1 MKAEFFQPRER
12 AGLPCLPVG
21 AFVSVEA
28 VSAGGQLEEA
38 GGGSGGLHGA
48 VVIGAVFEG
57 DDFVVDGVREV
68 GGRRVF
74 GDLGFVGEPLDLCGG
89 GRFTEEVSF

>member
-1 MKAEFFQPRER
+1 MKAEFFQPRDCAR
-12 AGLPCLPVG
+12 LPCIPVG
-21 AFVSVEA
+21 AFVSVEP

-38 GGGSGGLHGA
+38 GGCSGCLHSA

-57 DDFVVDGVREV
+57 DDFVVDGVCEV

-89 GRFTEEVSF
+89 GRFAEKISF

>member
-1 MKAEFFQPRER
+1 M
-12 AGLPCLPVG
+12 
-21 AFVSVEA
+21 
-28 VSAGGQLEEA
+28 
-38 GGGSGGLHGA
+38 HGA

-68 GGRRVF
+68 GWRRVF

-89 GRFTEEVSF
+89 GRFAEKISF